1 MFKQFP
7 IGLVLIPLLSLGCGE
22 DGDPAD
28 SESSPGAAAG
38 AMASLLN
45 PNLASE
51 DQLASVAGLTPE
63 AAAALAGGRPYL
75 TASDFHAA
83 LADAVGGDAAV
94 AAYGALWLP
103 INLNDATT
111 AEILLIPGVGERMA
125 HEFEEYRPY
134 ADMEQ
139 FHREIG
145 KYVDDDEVE
154 RLAGYVY
161 VPIDLNSAT
170 REQLMAVPGMTERM
184 AHEFEEY
191 RPYTD
196 LDQFRREIGKYVD
209 DDEVARFERYVTLN

>member
-22 DGDPAD
+22 GGDPAD
-28 SESSPGAAAG
+28 SESAPGAAAG

-83 LADAVGGDAAV
+83 LSDAVGGDAAV

-111 AEILLIPGVGERMA
+111 AEILLIPGVGERLA

-139 FHREIG
+139 FRREIG

-191 RPYTD
+191 RPYTA

-209 DDEVARFERYVTLN
+209 DDEVARFERYVTLD

>member
-22 DGDPAD
+22 GGDPAD
-28 SESSPGAAAG
+28 SDSAPGAAVSATS
-38 AMASLLN
+38 ALIN

-51 DQLASVAGLTPE
+51 DQLASVAGVTAE
-63 AAAALAGGRPYL
+63 AAMAVTGGRPYL

-83 LADAVGGDAAV
+83 LSGAIGGDAAV

-111 AEILLIPGVGERMA
+111 AEILLIPGVGERLA

-139 FHREIG
+139 FRREIG
-145 KYVDDDEVE
+145 KYVDDDEVA
-154 RLAGYVY
+154 RLARYVY
-161 VPIDLNSAT
+161 LPIDLNTAT

-191 RPYTD
+191 RPYTG
-196 LDQFRREIGKYVD
+196 LDRFRREIGKYVD
-209 DDEVARFERYVTLN
+209 EDEVARFERYVTLD